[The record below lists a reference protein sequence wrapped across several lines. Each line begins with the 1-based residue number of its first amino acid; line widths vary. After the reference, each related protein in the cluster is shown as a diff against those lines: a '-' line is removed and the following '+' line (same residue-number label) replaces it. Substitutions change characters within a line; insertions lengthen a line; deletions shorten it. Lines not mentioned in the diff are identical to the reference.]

1 MTSMAE
7 SASAVDDYVN
17 LQKAQR
23 WRSMPAQRVELV
35 RKSYAQQLARSA
47 SQTIDDRR
55 KRAEL
60 KAEIYGHLLPLLEL
74 HANEQAT
81 SRRYYQKII
90 TALAASLALTLTV
103 SAITLVF

>member
-1 MTSMAE
+1 MAE
-7 SASAVDDYVN
+7 PANAVEDYVK

-23 WRSMPAQRVELV
+23 WRSMPEQRAELV

-47 SQTIDDRR
+47 SQAIDDRR

-74 HANEQAT
+74 HGKEQAT
-81 SRRYYQKII
+81 SRGYYQKII
-90 TALAASLALTLTV
+90 AVLSISLALALSV
-103 SAITLVF
+103 SAIALLF

>member
-1 MTSMAE
+1 MAE
-7 SASAVDDYVN
+7 SASAVEDYVN
-17 LQKAQR
+17 QQRAQR
-23 WRSMPAQRVELV
+23 WRSIPEPRAELV

-47 SQTIDDRR
+47 SQAINDRR

-74 HANEQAT
+74 HGREQAT

-90 TALAASLALTLTV
+90 AVLAASLALTLSV
-103 SAITLVF
+103 SAIALIL

>member
-1 MTSMAE
+1 MAE
-7 SASAVDDYVN
+7 SASAIDDYVN
-17 LQKAQR
+17 LQKSQR
-23 WRSMPAQRVELV
+23 WRSMPEQRVELV

-47 SQTIDDRR
+47 SQAIEDRR

-74 HANEQAT
+74 HGQEQAS

-90 TALAASLALTLTV
+90 AVLAASLALTLSV
-103 SAITLVF
+103 SAIVLVF